1 MAPLNPDRLHSLD
14 ALRGIMMLLGI
25 VLHAAITY
33 STMPTESFSWYLHDQ
48 QRNPAF
54 DVLIIFI
61 HSFRIPLFFLLS
73 GFFTHLVLT
82 RKGQLHFVRSRIR
95 RILVP
100 FVLAFLVLTPV
111 VDASFV
117 LAIMLPDAGP
127 HAALA
132 LGRSYMFSWGPYG
145 DFHLM
150 HLWFLYYLLL
160 IYGVVLCALHLVPRL
175 FGTGGSQG
183 FLRCMLLPVLA
194 LSPGLLY
201 FMESGSIDTPLHFFP
216 VDPAVLLFYLMWFL
230 GGWKLFANPHLIA
243 DIKSRSS
250 LLLGAAV
257 VPLLGHLAVLD
268 AFYSTPGTVPAAV
281 HLLNSVLAGMVI
293 TCFCFGILGAFA
305 RFFPAPNRIIG
316 FLADASYWTY
326 LVHLPVV
333 VLVAGLFQLTS
344 ISVFLKYPLVVM
356 ISSILLI
363 ASYLLVRPVY
373 RLLMQR
379 PFTMPALYRSRAEIS
394 KQAVR

>member
-25 VLHAAITY
+25 VLHAAIAY
-33 STMPTESFSWYLHDQ
+33 STMPTDSFTWYLHDQ
-48 QRNPAF
+48 QRHPAF

-82 RKGQLHFVRSRIR
+82 RKGHLHFVRSRIR

-117 LAIMLPDAGP
+117 LAIALPEAGP
-127 HAALA
+127 DSALA
-132 LGRSYMFSWGPYG
+132 QGRSHVFSWEPYG

-150 HLWFLYYLLL
+150 HLWFLYYLML
-160 IYGVVLCALHLVPRL
+160 IYGVVLCALHMVPRL
-175 FGTGGSQG
+175 FGTGASQG
-183 FLRCMLLPVLA
+183 FVRGLLLPVLA

-230 GGWKLFANPHLIA
+230 VGWKLFANPHFIA
-243 DIKSRSS
+243 EVRRKSSV
-250 LLLGAAV
+250 LLCLAV
-257 VPLLGHLAVLD
+257 IPLLGHLLVLD
-268 AFYSTPGTVPAAV
+268 AFYSTAGAVPAAV
-281 HLLNSVLAGMVI
+281 HLLNAILAGMVI

-305 RFFPAPNRIIG
+305 RLFPAPNRIIG
-316 FLADASYWTY
+316 FLGDASYWTY

-344 ISVFLKYPLVVM
+344 ISAFLKYPLVVA
-356 ISSILLI
+356 ISSILLV
-363 ASYLLVRPVY
+363 ASYLIVAPLY
-373 RLLMQR
+373 RLFAQR
-379 PFTMPALYRSRAEIS
+379 PFTLSGFYRAHSRSRIP
-394 KQAVR
+394 KTF